1 VPAAVALSDDDG
13 AADTAT
19 LSQAEPV
26 LTETMA
32 ELYLKQGHQQDA
44 LRVYQALLTQRPS
57 DARLRRKVEQLSGG
71 GTTRRGGSGV
81 SAQAFLRGIW
91 AGRAAVPTPMP
102 TPEPVSAP
110 AMEQST
116 LGAAFDSAESES
128 ESTPGE
134 PSRPAHDHI
143 SLDSVFG
150 DDSAGRQ
157 TAPPDPNPSASP
169 DANPSP
175 ATTGGFSFDDF
186 FQGGAAGAAAAGSG
200 GGGEGGGGA
209 GGAASEP
216 GGPRTPGRSSG
227 RAQRPPEDEG
237 EADQFQ
243 QWLKKL
249 KS

>member
-1 VPAAVALSDDDG
+1 VALSAEDG

-57 DARLRRKVEQLSGG
+57 DARLRRRVEQLSGG
-71 GTTRRGGSGV
+71 GTTRRGASGV

-91 AGRAAVPTPMP
+91 AGRAAVPTPTP
-102 TPEPVSAP
+102 TPEPEPVSAP
-110 AMEQST
+110 ALEQST
-116 LGAAFDSAESES
+116 LGAAFDSAES

-157 TAPPDPNPSASP
+157 TAPPNPNPSASP

-186 FQGGAAGAAAAGSG
+186 FQGGAAGAAAAGSAAG
-200 GGGEGGGGA
+200 DREGGGA
-209 GGAASEP
+209 GGAPTEP

-227 RAQRPPEDEG
+227 RAQRPPEDEV

>member
-1 VPAAVALSDDDG
+1 MKAEDDGSDDG
-13 AADTAT
+13 NI
-19 LSQAEPV
+19 
-26 LTETMA
+26 
-32 ELYLKQGHQQDA
+32 
-44 LRVYQALLTQRPS
+44 R
-57 DARLRRKVEQLSGG
+57 VEQLSGG

-81 SAQAFLRGIW
+81 SAQTFLRGIW
-91 AGRAAVPTPMP
+91 AGRAAVPPPMP

-116 LGAAFDSAESES
+116 LEAAFDSVESG
-128 ESTPGE
+128 STPGE
-134 PSRPAHDHI
+134 PSRPAQDHI

-150 DDSAGRQ
+150 DDSARRQ
-157 TAPPDPNPSASP
+157 TAPPDLSPSAGP

-200 GGGEGGGGA
+200 GGEGGGG
-209 GGAASEP
+209 GSPSEP

-227 RAQRPPEDEG
+227 RAQRPPEDEV